1 MLGQGQEV
9 ASADE
14 VASLLLQAMD
24 VGRDGR
30 VGLDEFMI
38 WFRDPSRVA
47 GRVADVGADVARA
60 ELWRWSYLRVRP
72 RRACN
77 ALARSARLG
86 PVV

>member
-14 VASLLLQAMD
+14 VASLLLQAM
-24 VGRDGR
+24 
-30 VGLDEFMI
+30 
-38 WFRDPSRVA
+38 
-47 GRVADVGADVARA
+47 DVGADVARA